1 LADITVLNQYLVKG
15 DRRYTKTHE
24 WILVEGDVGTVG
36 ITDYAQKELQ
46 DVTYVELPEPGVEVS
61 KGEEVATIES
71 VKHTSPIYTPAS
83 GVVVEVNEKL
93 DEEPDI
99 VNRDPYGDG
108 WIFKI
113 KISNPAELNELLS
126 PEEYAALVESEKKS

>member
-1 LADITVLNQYLVKG
+1 MADITVLNQYLVKG

>member
-1 LADITVLNQYLVKG
+1 MADITVLNQYLVKG

-71 VKHTSPIYTPAS
+71 VKHTSPIYTPVS